1 MPMYLLRVENLLTT
15 DNVNKGKKNMT
26 GSSGQANGENFKGF
40 YRLGFQ
46 NMAVGRVN
54 GVAV

>member
-1 MPMYLLRVENLLTT
+1 MYLLRVENLLTT